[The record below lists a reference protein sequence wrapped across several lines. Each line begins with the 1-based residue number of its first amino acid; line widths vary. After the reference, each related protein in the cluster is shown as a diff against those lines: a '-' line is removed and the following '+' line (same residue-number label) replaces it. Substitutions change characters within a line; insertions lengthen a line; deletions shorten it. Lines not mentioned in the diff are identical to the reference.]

1 VSKPSD
7 FGGMSLPAAMS
18 KIAAKEGVLPG
29 FYSGFGPILFK
40 QVPLSLLAL
49 LLSLL
54 ALLALAPSSSSR
66 CCSGCLL
73 YQHNRTNTDAA
84 CMQIPYTMAK
94 FAVQGIV
101 AEKMYDTMG
110 KTPKE
115 CSGGTNLSVSL
126 GSGVVAGV
134 IAAIISHPADTL
146 LSKVNKPGA
155 GGEGSAIKRMG
166 VIAAETGYLKLC
178 TQGLAARCIMVRART
193 HTRSGIVAHDN
204 QTT

>member
-1 VSKPSD
+1 
-7 FGGMSLPAAMS
+7 
-18 KIAAKEGVLPG
+18 
-29 FYSGFGPILFK
+29 
-40 QVPLSLLAL
+40 
-49 LLSLL
+49 
-54 ALLALAPSSSSR
+54 
-66 CCSGCLL
+66 
-73 YQHNRTNTDAA
+73 
-84 CMQIPYTMAK
+84 
-94 FAVQGIV
+94 
-101 AEKMYDTMG
+101 MYDTMG

-193 HTRSGIVAHDN
+193 HTHTRSGIVSHDKSN
-204 QTT
+204 HLNSSFVNSPSHLKCV